1 MPVYDWSQT
10 ADTDAS
16 ADPTINYEIG
26 MAPSAVGSSG
36 RAVTRRIAAPS
47 ALSKAEYAS
56 AIPPYGLGTRQRR
69 AVDP

>member
-10 ADTDAS
+10 ANTNAG

-36 RAVTRRIAAPS
+36 RAVTRLIAVP
-47 ALSKAEYAS
+47 
-56 AIPPYGLGTRQRR
+56 
-69 AVDP
+69 